1 MATGQISSL
10 LGTCLWPSHR
20 LGICQQLFLF
30 LISEKKKKTIALS
43 GFSNTA
49 GGGWGNYG
57 RSGGNT
63 EGQE

>member
-30 LISEKKKKTIALS
+30 LISEKKNIALS